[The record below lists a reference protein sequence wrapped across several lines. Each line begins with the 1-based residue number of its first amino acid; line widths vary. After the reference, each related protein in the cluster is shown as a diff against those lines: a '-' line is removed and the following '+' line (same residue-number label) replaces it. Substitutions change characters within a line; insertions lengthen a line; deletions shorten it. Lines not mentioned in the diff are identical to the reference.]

1 MTAQSHSIRALPP
14 FAPFPPAKFRRELVP
29 EEWEACLD
37 SWITLAQ
44 SHLRLPARDFS
55 AAIEKDQAGLLAFL
69 SSYFED
75 HSDSLNNP
83 PLERPEKTSIL
94 RKDSFLLAH
103 RLLSEP
109 SFSGINLQWTFLAD
123 FCRAYPR
130 SLEIRKLFSNIWK
143 RKGTQIEEGLQKI
156 KILLIMDLDSGKMDL
171 VEPNL
176 TRLTPL
182 LHASH
187 AAAVFFMVGS
197 DLLDSLVVVYQ
208 KANPAQRKVITLF
221 TYLGLVSLVISQ
233 TRNFSLLSDHLYS
246 MKSSTPSASD
256 HASLLSDLITNTPL
270 LTKLAESTTNDAEV
284 AKTRKLEQTLVE
296 FQKTSTARPK
306 RPIRRKLDKGKEKIT
321 EEYDHGDFGNVHVHR
336 MSLITQVQDLFPDL
350 SAVFVMKLLDEYNED
365 VEQVTVHLLE
375 NSLPEH
381 LRTADRCEQL
391 PKTSKLE
398 EERKLANLIPRSS
411 PTLER
416 RNIFDNDEFDQ
427 LAVDASRMHLGRK
440 NAKLTA
446 DDVLADR
453 ATAPNKAAILSALA
467 NFDSDDDER
476 DDTYDVEDVG
486 GTVDSTF
493 GGNGDADVDK
503 NEEALFMAYRLSPDT
518 FKRDSGTRREKAR
531 LALRSETGMTDEA
544 IEGWAIMTLRDPR
557 KLRRLEAKYATFGGQ
572 QRELERTSYR
582 ESPADSGTEDDVHGG
597 FPTGRGRGR
606 GRGRGGFSG
615 ARGGNVAGPA
625 SEKDTQQA
633 RHRKEA
639 GKGSRANH
647 NRRDQRA
654 RKMARGAFPG

>member
-1 MTAQSHSIRALPP
+1 
-14 FAPFPPAKFRRELVP
+14 
-29 EEWEACLD
+29 
-37 SWITLAQ
+37 
-44 SHLRLPARDFS
+44 
-55 AAIEKDQAGLLAFL
+55 
-69 SSYFED
+69 
-75 HSDSLNNP
+75 
-83 PLERPEKTSIL
+83 
-94 RKDSFLLAH
+94 
-103 RLLSEP
+103 
-109 SFSGINLQWTFLAD
+109 
-123 FCRAYPR
+123 
-130 SLEIRKLFSNIWK
+130 
-143 RKGTQIEEGLQKI
+143 
-156 KILLIMDLDSGKMDL
+156 
-171 VEPNL
+171 
-176 TRLTPL
+176 
-182 LHASH
+182 
-187 AAAVFFMVGS
+187 
-197 DLLDSLVVVYQ
+197 
-208 KANPAQRKVITLF
+208 
-221 TYLGLVSLVISQ
+221 
-233 TRNFSLLSDHLYS
+233 
-246 MKSSTPSASD
+246 
-256 HASLLSDLITNTPL
+256 
-270 LTKLAESTTNDAEV
+270 
-284 AKTRKLEQTLVE
+284 
-296 FQKTSTARPK
+296 
-306 RPIRRKLDKGKEKIT
+306 
-321 EEYDHGDFGNVHVHR
+321 
-336 MSLITQVQDLFPDL
+336 
-350 SAVFVMKLLDEYNED
+350 LLDEYNED
-365 VEQVTVHLLE
+365 VEQVTVHLLD

-381 LRTADRCEQL
+381 LRTADRSEQL

-398 EERKLANLIPRSS
+398 EERKLANVIPRSS

-467 NFDSDDDER
+467 NFDSDDDEH

-518 FKRDSGTRREKAR
+518 FKRDSGTRRERAR

-615 ARGGNVAGPA
+615 ARGGDVAGPA
-625 SEKDTQQA
+625 SENNTQQA

-654 RKMARGAFPG
+654 RKMARGGFPG